1 MSEGFGNGFRY
12 AFAGLKLAW
21 MRGVNFR
28 IEIFCALLILTFAWL
43 LRFSTAEYTI
53 LILAIA
59 LVLAAETFNTALEEL
74 CDKFQ
79 PTHDPHIEKIK
90 DLSAAAVLI
99 TALGALC
106 VGIVISIPHLW

>member
-1 MSEGFGNGFRY
+1 MDGFRY
-12 AFAGLKLAW
+12 AFAGLKVAW
-21 MRGVNFR
+21 MRGINFR
-28 IEIFCALLILTFAWL
+28 IEIICALLVLTFAWL
-43 LRFSTAEYTI
+43 LRFSPAEFTV
-53 LILAIA
+53 LILTIS

-106 VGIVISIPHLW
+106 IGIAIAIPHLW

>member
-1 MSEGFGNGFRY
+1 MISLKNGFRY
-12 AFAGLKLAW
+12 AFRGLCLAW
-21 MRGVNFR
+21 MRGINFR
-28 IEIFCALLILTFAWL
+28 IEILSALLVLTFAWL
-43 LRFSTAEYTI
+43 LRFSPAEYTV
-53 LILAIA
+53 LILAIT
-59 LVLAAETFNTALEEL
+59 LVLAAETFNTALEEF

-106 VGIVISIPHLW
+106 VGIVITIPHVW